1 VRSID
6 PRDDAAHG
14 ESVTNVIGQDE
25 KGSVREP
32 HHQAAHSSNPTKA
45 GRPMRVARPVR
56 VAGHR
61 RAWISTEASSQ
72 RLQGLLERHVDASS
86 PHRRLRPPSPTLFCP
101 TSSSYQCSGLPWIA
115 TDSCRIHGR
124 CLQVRAAYTAGSKGH
139 HWVVGWALEVRFRGR
154 SVLPRPRLELVP
166 TLFVENQ
173 AATVKCGEATKDVC
187 GVGSDRVRGR
197 MVSVDIQQPS
207 GHPTLCC
214 NGHRIP
220 LGVLESIRPLS
231 EEWLQPFL
239 SESGRST
246 RDGLRLNSIGRQGLH
261 RATDSSSEDR
271 RAQRFWDTP

>member
-72 RLQGLLERHVDASS
+72 RLQGLLERHVDTSS
-86 PHRRLRPPSPTLFCP
+86 PHRGLRPPSPTLLCP

-115 TDSCRIHGR
+115 RTPAEYTVGAFKF
-124 CLQVRAAYTAGSKGH
+124 VR
-139 HWVVGWALEVRFRGR
+139 
-154 SVLPRPRLELVP
+154 
-166 TLFVENQ
+166 
-173 AATVKCGEATKDVC
+173 
-187 GVGSDRVRGR
+187 
-197 MVSVDIQQPS
+197 
-207 GHPTLCC
+207 
-214 NGHRIP
+214 RIP
-220 LGVLESIRPLS
+220 PAA
-231 EEWLQPFL
+231 
-239 SESGRST
+239 
-246 RDGLRLNSIGRQGLH
+246 
-261 RATDSSSEDR
+261 RATIGLWAGR
-271 RAQRFWDTP
+271 